1 MDYSLSQYVAAGVE
15 TSSPTRIV
23 VQLYQRAIADLRV
36 AQAALARGDFG
47 EKGEALGHAHAV
59 VTELQATLDGD
70 PAPELAAKLEAL
82 YDFVL
87 DRIVRANSACD
98 ASLLAPARAVLEEL
112 LVAWIEV
119 ASKVPHA
126 GAER

>member
-1 MDYSLSQYVAAGVE
+1 MDYSLSQYVTAGVE
-15 TSSPTRIV
+15 TSSPARIV
-23 VQLYQRAIADLRV
+23 VQLYQRAIRDLRT
-36 AQAALARGDFG
+36 AEDALARN
-47 EKGEALGHAHAV
+47 ELKAKGEALNHAHAV
-59 VTELQATLDGD
+59 VTELQATLDAE
-70 PAPELAAKLEAL
+70 PAPDLAAKLEAL